1 MKRTL
6 IIGGSVVV
14 GLVGMGAIIS
24 AAEDPEAPAPES
36 ETSQAPEPAPEPTPT
51 PEPTPE
57 PDPEPAPAPEPI
69 EEPTTRPEPEP
80 DPEPEFDPLDP
91 DNIDPHLAELSV
103 RMVWDETDA
112 QGREDLCF
120 SYELFGPEWAQEAFN
135 QDGLWPYFEAILL
148 EEC

>member
-36 ETSQAPEPAPEPTPT
+36 ETSQAPEPVAEPEPAPEPTPT

-57 PDPEPAPAPEPI
+57 PEPEPATIPPASDLPAMTDAEI
-69 EEPTTRPEPEP
+69 
-80 DPEPEFDPLDP
+80 
-91 DNIDPHLAELSV
+91 AELAV
-103 RMVWDETDA
+103 QMAWDDTDA
-112 QGREDLCF
+112 QGRADMCLGYAVMG
-120 SYELFGPEWAQEAFN
+120 SEWASDAFGN
-135 QDGLWPYFEAILL
+135 DELWPYLEAIL
-148 EEC
+148 EEDC